1 VTDWPLTCST
11 SGLEK
16 VELLGEL
23 FDNLWVRAVHPGDIA
38 TLEHP
43 LRSEGRDNPGH
54 GPAQITKD
62 RDGCLTRQRGGL
74 YRDVV
79 ELVEPGKFAAPS
91 PVCRVPP
98 PPRGQN
104 RSAVPSQSRTR
115 RQARG
120 AQPHTVPACVSPGS
134 ITATAGRFSGTTPSS
149 RLAGPG
155 TGQPPRR
162 CRSRRNRSTSSHQLG
177 HAADHHSLKR
187 PATAPSDVTQD
198 DRHRVRRGAPR

>member
-1 VTDWPLTCST
+1 VTDWPLTCPT

-74 YRDVV
+74 YWDVV
-79 ELVEPGKFAAPS
+79 EVVEPGKFATPS

-98 PPRGQN
+98 PAARTSPPCHRK
-104 RSAVPSQSRTR
+104 ARTR
-115 RQARG
+115 CQARG
-120 AQPHTVPACVSPGS
+120 AQPHTVPTGVSPGS
-134 ITATAGRFSGTTPSS
+134 ISCYRRGGSAAQSPSS
-149 RLAGPG
+149 GLAGPG

-187 PATAPSDVTQD
+187 PASAPSDVAQD
-198 DRHRVRRGAPR
+198 DRHRARRGAPR

>member
-98 PPRGQN
+98 PPAARTGPPCHRKAGLVARRGE
-104 RSAVPSQSRTR
+104 RSRTR
-115 RQARG
+115 YLPVSPPGPSLLPPGGSA
-120 AQPHTVPACVSPGS
+120 AQPHRPDWPGQGPGS
-134 ITATAGRFSGTTPSS
+134 LHADVVRGGTAP
-149 RLAGPG
+149 LHP
-155 TGQPPRR
+155 
-162 CRSRRNRSTSSHQLG
+162 TSSVMLPTIT
-177 HAADHHSLKR
+177 R
-187 PATAPSDVTQD
+187 
-198 DRHRVRRGAPR
+198 

>member
-98 PPRGQN
+98 PPRPEP
-104 RSAVPSQSRTR
+104 VR
-115 RQARG
+115 RAIAKQDS
-120 AQPHTVPACVSPGS
+120 SPG
-134 ITATAGRFSGTTPSS
+134 AGSAAAHGTCLCLPRVHHCYRRAVQRHNPIVQTGRARDRAASTQMSFEAEPLHFIPPARSCCRPSLAETPGHRTIGCDS
-149 RLAGPG
+149 R
-155 TGQPPRR
+155 
-162 CRSRRNRSTSSHQLG
+162 
-177 HAADHHSLKR
+177 
-187 PATAPSDVTQD
+187 
-198 DRHRVRRGAPR
+198 